1 MRRTSKEYYQRNV
14 YTSISNN
21 QKLKRNSTEIE
32 DFCFGLQANR
42 KETAKTEVA
51 EELYKS
57 HQAYKTIRPEEDA
70 GTLDKLKRGAKSLHT
85 IQPKLLSMR
94 TIEKLDKQVQEHQD
108 KMALLG
114 EIDRKRPL
122 VELCGDAY
130 F

>member
-1 MRRTSKEYYQRNV
+1 MQ
-14 YTSISNN
+14 
-21 QKLKRNSTEIE
+21 
-32 DFCFGLQANR
+32 
-42 KETAKTEVA
+42 
-51 EELYKS
+51 
-57 HQAYKTIRPEEDA
+57 
-70 GTLDKLKRGAKSLHT
+70 T

-94 TIEKLDKQVQEHQD
+94 TIEKVDKQVQEHQD